1 VVRVQPSA
9 RTLPAFFGKEIIMS
23 TLNDLLEAARRKT
36 QELDEKFKLKDKLD
50 EGLKAASDVAR
61 KGVEVASEAV
71 NTAREQAAKVDEQL
85 GVSDKF
91 KSATGQAGETVR
103 SGAEAAQNVASEVAK
118 NAEQAAKDVFGSAA
132 GYYKRAEQAYNFS
145 ASSARVAEATLTGFD
160 KARTWIKE
168 NPGKTA
174 VVTFSLI
181 AGIRAG
187 SALPSLGA
195 TVLGAGLVN
204 DLLFSSALPVVG
216 LRKLT
221 EKYDEYLKDQEA
233 KLAKGEIAEAE
244 RASLEFQRNMT
255 KYVGAPLLGAFS
267 VAAGATLIGAAV
279 SGATVTSLPLSL
291 ILGANPLL
299 NGIWFFANG
308 VICISEGYK
317 FFMIA
322 LADQE
327 EVQQVVKEIKGL
339 LPA

>member
-1 VVRVQPSA
+1 MP
-9 RTLPAFFGKEIIMS
+9 TLDQLF
-23 TLNDLLEAARRKT
+23 DAARRKS
-36 QELDEKFKLKDKLD
+36 QELDEKFKLSEKL
-50 EGLKAASDVAR
+50 EGGVKAASDAAR
-61 KGVEVASEAV
+61 KGVEVVSDAV
-71 NTAREQAAKVDEQL
+71 NTAREQANKVDEQF
-85 GVSDKF
+85 GVSEKV
-91 KSATGQAGETVR
+91 KATTEQAGEAAR
-103 SGAEAAQNVASEVAK
+103 SGAQAAQSVASDFAR
-118 NAEQAAKDVFGSAA
+118 NAEETAKEVFGSAA

-145 ASSARVAEATLTGFD
+145 ASSTRVAEAALSGFD
-160 KARTWIKE
+160 KARVWVKE

-174 VVTFSLI
+174 VVTLSMI

-187 SALPSLGA
+187 SAFPTLGA
-195 TVLGAGLVN
+195 TILGAGAIN
-204 DLLFSSALPVVG
+204 DLFFNSALPVYG
-216 LRKLT
+216 LRQLT
-221 EKYDEYLKDQEA
+221 EKYNEYIKDQEA
-233 KLAKGEIAEAE
+233 KLAKGEIDEAE
-244 RASLEFQRNMT
+244 RASIEFQRNMT

-267 VAAGATLIGAAV
+267 VAAGATLIGAAF

-327 EVQQVVKEIKGL
+327 EVQTVVRELKGL

>member
-1 VVRVQPSA
+1 MPS
-9 RTLPAFFGKEIIMS
+9 
-23 TLNDLLEAARRKT
+23 LNDLFDAARRKT
-36 QELDEKFKLKDKLD
+36 QELDEKFKIKDKLD
-50 EGLKAASDVAR
+50 EGLKAASDAAR
-61 KGVEVASEAV
+61 KGVEVANDAV
-71 NTAREQAAKVDEQL
+71 NTAREQANKVDEQL

-91 KSATGQAGETVR
+91 KAATGQAGEAARAT
-103 SGAEAAQNVASEVAK
+103 AEAAQSVASDVAK
-118 NAEQAAKDVFGSAA
+118 NAEEAAKDVFGSAA

-145 ASSARVAEATLTGFD
+145 ASSARVAEATMSGFD
-160 KARTWIKE
+160 KARTWIRD

-195 TVLGAGLVN
+195 TVVGAGLVN
-204 DLLFSSALPVVG
+204 DLLFSSALPVIG

-221 EKYDEYLKDQEA
+221 EKYDAYLKEQEA
-233 KLAKGEIAEAE
+233 RLAKGEIDEAE
-244 RASLEFQRNMT
+244 RASIEFQRNMT

-267 VAAGATLIGAAV
+267 VATGASLIGAAV

-299 NGIWFFANG
+299 NGAWFFANG

-327 EVQQVVKEIKGL
+327 EVQKVVREIKGL